1 MNKSA
6 YKRREREIGV
16 AIEDI
21 AANSCAMVLENEIE
35 IEKASGTVL
44 DKDGLLP
51 ISVSYDMPVAE
62 TGKGK

>member
-44 DKDGLLP
+44 DKDARRLVLKKTVFLRGR
-51 ISVSYDMPVAE
+51 VR
-62 TGKGK
+62 